1 MANDL
6 TYLIYQIL
14 FFRANSNKKVIYFIE
29 LLSVINQNLTKN
41 ISKGL
46 KHYIEKLPDY
56 ILENQEI
63 F

>member
-46 KHYIEKLPDY
+46 KHYIEKLPDH